1 MRSVP
6 PVSSKPMGGNRIF
19 FLSLL
24 AAGVMLAGVLFAF
37 NPAEH
42 GFFPRCFFRMLTGWD
57 CPGCGGLRAT
67 HQLLHGN
74 LRTAFALNPLLVLA
88 LPFAGYFAVRYVL
101 ARFTGQK
108 FPQPFQSAHWIWV
121 AAAVVVAFGVARNL
135 PGWPQP

>member
-6 PVSSKPMGGNRIF
+6 PVSSKSVGGNRNV

-24 AAGVMLAGVLFAF
+24 AVGVMLAGVLFAF

-42 GFFPRCFFRMLTGWD
+42 GFFPGCFFRVLTGWD

-74 LRTAFALNPLLVLA
+74 LRSAFALNPLLVLA
-88 LPFAGYFAVRYVL
+88 LPLAGFFGARFLL
-101 ARFTGQK
+101 ARFTGRK
-108 FPQPFQSAHWIWV
+108 PRPPWPSAHWIWV
-121 AAAVVVAFGVARNL
+121 AAAVVVAFGVMRNL
-135 PGWPQP
+135 PWWPPV